1 MIRLRFAIILLA
13 VWLIVLFNIEREDA
27 LNINLPTIL
36 YIASAVVVVITLF
49 VPDFVLMR
57 WYLVLLPFVSV
68 YSLIRYVAL
77 IDGTIPPVLL
87 IITESMILSVAFFIG
102 WWLSSLIGNI
112 ERTYDSLVLDTKSS
126 RILSGQEGE
135 DLFNREL
142 FRARQYERPVSL
154 LLLKT
159 PTLKQLQRAYPGYLT
174 YQVTLQ
180 HRYLKSRIAQ
190 LAETLLYTTDPIAWY
205 GDDIVICLPETTS
218 DRGFQLAQR
227 IAAVIRV
234 SLNLNVQIGIAELTK
249 STLLYQDLLKE
260 AERNMHAFMASP
272 DTDYVIDDDDD
283 DISDYTIKNDTQ
295 PIPAMKIDLDPT
307 LASAEKANGLSFFGK
322 LQIRFQIFYERA
334 RFILTEGA
342 QMLPPHE
349 LELMVP
355 AGSKLYYNPE
365 FWVNRLPYQSDN
377 ARRFYSYFKR
387 AIDIILVLAA
397 SPLILLLSLFVALA
411 IKLEDGG
418 PVFYSQFRTGHG
430 GHQFRIYKFR
440 SMVPN
445 ADKRMKE
452 MGVRVNERNET
463 VDEHG
468 NKLINDPR
476 ITRIG
481 RFIRKVSLDE
491 LPQLWSVFKGDM
503 SLVGPR
509 PTTFGVEKYTLLHT
523 QRLSV
528 KPGLT
533 GLWQVYDRGDTDFNN
548 RLIWDIKY
556 IEKMCFWLDVQLIF
570 RTITEQVLKRRGQ

>member
-13 VWLIVLFNIEREDA
+13 VWLILLFNIEREDT
-27 LNINLPTIL
+27 LRINIPTIL
-36 YIASAVVVVITLF
+36 YIASAVVVVVTLF

-57 WYLVLLPFVSV
+57 WYLILLPFTIIYSV
-68 YSLIRYVAL
+68 IRYVNL
-77 IDGTIPPVLL
+77 IDSSIPPALQIV
-87 IITESMILSVAFFIG
+87 TESIILSVAFFIG

-126 RILSGQEGE
+126 RILAGQDGE
-135 DLFNREL
+135 DVFNREL

-159 PTLKQLQRAYPGYLT
+159 PSLKHLQRIYQGYMS

-180 HRYLKSRIAQ
+180 HRYLKARIAQ
-190 LAETLLYTTDPIAWY
+190 LTETMLYTTDPIAWY
-205 GDDIVICLPETTS
+205 GDDIVVCLPETTS
-218 DRGFQLAQR
+218 ERAMQLAQR
-227 IAAVIRV
+227 IAAVVRV

-249 STLLYQDLLKE
+249 RTLLYQDLLKE
-260 AERNMHAFMASP
+260 AEGNIHAFMPSAEA
-272 DTDYVIDDDDD
+272 DYVIEEDDDDPGD
-283 DISDYTIKNDTQ
+283 FTVKSDTQ
-295 PIPAMKIDLDPT
+295 PIPAFRFDPNPGAVT
-307 LASAEKANGLSFFGK
+307 VDKASQMPFLNA
-322 LQIRFQIFYERA
+322 IRLRWQTFYERA
-334 RFILTEGA
+334 RFVLTEGA

-349 LELMVP
+349 LEIIVTKD
-355 AGSKLYYNPE
+355 SKLFYNPE
-365 FWVNRLPYQSDN
+365 FWVNRLPYQSESS
-377 ARRFYSYFKR
+377 REFYGYFKR
-387 AIDIILVLAA
+387 VIDIVLVLAA
-397 SPLILLLSLFVALA
+397 SPLILLLSLFVAIA

-418 PVFYSQFRTGHG
+418 SVLYSQNRTGHG
-430 GHQFRIYKFR
+430 GHQFRVFKFR
-440 SMVPN
+440 SMIPN
-445 ADKRMKE
+445 ADRRMAE

-468 NKLINDPR
+468 NKLVNDPR
-476 ITRIG
+476 ITKVG

-491 LPQLWSVFKGDM
+491 LPQLWSILKGDM

-509 PTTFGVEKYTLLHT
+509 PTSFGVEQYTLFHT

-556 IEKMCFWLDVQLIF
+556 IEKMCFLLDVQLIF